1 MNRKRIILI
10 LLVCATTSVFVNAE
24 ELSLW
29 FRQPAANW
37 NEALPVGNGRLG
49 AMVFGGVENERLQL
63 NEETVW
69 SKGSLPLDKEDG
81 YKSIP
86 EIRALL
92 FEGKYVE
99 AQKMCEEHLLTR
111 HMPSGINT
119 YQTLGDLNIEFEG
132 VKNFSNYKREL
143 QLDSALVQTSFIA
156 GGTKHTRTVFSSAA
170 DQVLVM
176 LAEAGKEGQLSCTLE
191 LSRPGDFEKVHVE
204 NGLITMTGQAN
215 GNGVKFETR
224 VIVISHGG
232 EMKTEGT
239 ELRVTGADKLE
250 IRLIAGGDYR
260 GDDPAGLCEGYA
272 AKMESKNYADILAD
286 HIAEYQELFMRVR
299 LELPV
304 SEAAGFATDD
314 RLEAQKRGIY
324 DPSLAALYFQ
334 FGRYLLISSSRPG
347 CLPAN
352 LQGIW
357 SDGLIAI
364 WNADYHVNIN
374 LQMNYWPA
382 EICNLSECHVPFLEF
397 IGELRNN
404 GRKTAKELYGV
415 GGFAC
420 HHKTDVWHF
429 TAPYGKP
436 EWAMWPMG
444 AAWAS
449 THLWEHYLF
458 TENTDFLEDYG
469 YPVMREAAR
478 FLSEMMVKHPKT
490 GKWVSGPSIS
500 PENSFLTRDDEK
512 ASVSMGP
519 AMDLQIVWHLFN
531 SCIDAANELGID
543 DKFTRTLKSQL
554 DNLTPVKIGE
564 DGRILEWSAE
574 ELREAEPGHR
584 HMSHLYGLH
593 PSNEYNW
600 NSKPEYM
607 KAASKVLEERLRQG
621 GGHTGWS
628 RAWMINF
635 YARLMDS
642 DNAWKNLVA
651 LWSKSTLPNMFD
663 NHPPFQIDGNFGAT
677 AAIAEMLVQSHAGEV
692 NLLPCLPDE
701 LPDGKVSGL
710 VARGGHEVSISWEN
724 GKLVQ
729 TTINSKLGNPVKV
742 RYGAKHI
749 EFPLLKGESITL
761 NGDLKEM

>member
-1 MNRKRIILI
+1 MNKLKNIIIL
-10 LLVCATTSVFVNAE
+10 LACTTTSVFAHAE
-24 ELSLW
+24 ELKLW

-69 SKGSLPLDKEDG
+69 TKGGMPLDKKDG

-86 EIRALL
+86 KIQELL

-99 AQKMCEEHLLTR
+99 AEKMCLEHLMTER
-111 HMPSGINT
+111 MPSGTNT
-119 YQTLGDLNIEFEG
+119 YQTLGDLIIAFEG

-143 QLDSALVQTSFIA
+143 QLDSAVVQTSFNA
-156 GGTKHTRTVFSSAA
+156 DGTKHTRTVFSSAA

-176 LAEAGKEGQLSCTLE
+176 LAEAGKEGQISCTLE
-191 LSRPGDFEKVHVE
+191 LSRPGDVEKIHEE
-204 NGLITMTGQAN
+204 NGIITMTGQAN
-215 GNGVKFETR
+215 GNGVKFESR
-224 VIVISHGG
+224 VIVIPHGG
-232 EMKTEGT
+232 EMKAEGT
-239 ELRVTGADKLE
+239 KLIVTRADKLE
-250 IRLIAGGDYR
+250 IRLVAGGDYR
-260 GDDPAGLCEGYA
+260 GDNPPELCKDYL
-272 AKMESKNYADILAD
+272 AKIQSKTYADILAD
-286 HIAEYQELFMRVR
+286 HIAEYQELFMRVN
-299 LELPV
+299 LELPG

-314 RLEAQKRGIY
+314 RIEAQKRGIY
-324 DPSLAALYFQ
+324 DPSLTALYFQ

-347 CLPAN
+347 CLPSN

-357 SDGLIAI
+357 SDGLMAP
-364 WNADYHVNIN
+364 WNSDYHVNIN
-374 LQMNYWPA
+374 IQMNYWPS
-382 EICNLSECHVPFLEF
+382 EITNLSECHVPFLEF
-397 IGELRNN
+397 IGELRES

-415 GGFAC
+415 GGFTC
-420 HHKTDVWHF
+420 HHTTDVWHF
-429 TAPYGKP
+429 TTSVGKP
-436 EWAMWPMG
+436 KYGMWPMG

-458 TENTDFLEDYG
+458 TEDTDFLKEYG
-469 YPVMREAAR
+469 YPVMREAAQ
-478 FLSEMMVKHPKT
+478 FLSKMMVKNPKT
-490 GKWVSGPSIS
+490 GKWVTGPSMS
-500 PENSFLTRDDEK
+500 PENVFLTPNDER

-531 SCIDAANELGID
+531 NCIDAAKELGIE
-543 DKFTRTLKSQL
+543 DKFTKTLKSQL

-564 DGRILEWSAE
+564 NGRILEWSAE
-574 ELREAEPGHR
+574 ELREASPGHR
-584 HMSHLYGLH
+584 HISHLYGLY

-600 NSKPEYM
+600 NTKPEYM
-607 KAASKVLEERLRQG
+607 KAASRVLEERLRHG

-635 YARLMDS
+635 YARLMDKE
-642 DNAWKNLVA
+642 NAWKNLVA
-651 LWSKSTLPNMFD
+651 LWSKSTLPNMLD
-663 NHPPFQIDGNFGAT
+663 DHPPFQIDGNYGAT

-701 LPDGKVSGL
+701 LPNGKVSGL
-710 VARGGHEVSISWEN
+710 VARGGHEVCISWEN

-729 TTINSKLGNPVKV
+729 TTIKSKLGNPVKV
-742 RYGAKHI
+742 RYGAKVI
-749 EFPLLKGESITL
+749 EFPLHKGESITL